1 MESNIFFRNSFLLKI
16 SGTQANFLVLGY
28 TYSGGQVAVETKFM
42 VAPNIRRYSIRN
54 SLLSPF

>member
-16 SGTQANFLVLGY
+16 GTQANFLVLGY